1 MNRLSRRD
9 FLLQGG
15 TATAAAWSNCSNRPT
30 CAGIETVP
38 TAEPIIDIH
47 QHTNYR
53 ERTTEQLIA
62 HQRTMGVTHSILLPA
77 GSAVKRPSTGEGI
90 HNGLGGVGAGGNET
104 ALVMSRQY
112 PQEFSFGANDVT
124 DLPGGRAEISNFLD
138 LGAIIIGEQKF
149 QLECDSWESQSL
161 YELAAD
167 YGVPILM
174 HFQHGTYNL
183 GFERLGKMLKK
194 FPRTTFIGHAQTWW
208 ANIDQN
214 HLDQKILYPQ
224 GPVTPGGLTDR
235 YLADYPNMFADMSA
249 GSGLNALKRD
259 EEHARGFLDR
269 HQNKILFGSD
279 CDDRVGQG
287 AGCQGSQTIAILRKL
302 APSKV
307 VERKILYENARK
319 LFGIGG

>member
-9 FLLQGG
+9 FLRQGG
-15 TATAAAWSNCSNRPT
+15 TATAAAWSTCSSWPT
-30 CAGIETVP
+30 CQGVEAVSA
-38 TAEPIIDIH
+38 AEPIIDIH

-174 HFQHGTYNL
+174 HWNLQSGLRAIRDDAEKIPADHVYRSCANLVGQHRPESSRSENSL
-183 GFERLGKMLKK
+183 
-194 FPRTTFIGHAQTWW
+194 
-208 ANIDQN
+208 
-214 HLDQKILYPQ
+214 
-224 GPVTPGGLTDR
+224 
-235 YLADYPNMFADMSA
+235 SA
-249 GSGLNALKRD
+249 GTC
-259 EEHARGFLDR
+259 HAGRSDR
-269 HQNKILFGSD
+269 SILG
-279 CDDRVGQG
+279 
-287 AGCQGSQTIAILRKL
+287 
-302 APSKV
+302 
-307 VERKILYENARK
+307 
-319 LFGIGG
+319 